1 MSTIFWGKKSLCN
14 IQYRTWSNIYKLQSP
29 VCVQVSVCVC
39 TLPTAGCPVSV
50 SEALNNKWHS
60 SSPTPPPPRQH
71 YQVNGEEE
79 ESAQPPPAFSRQ
91 SNICSDEAKV
101 SRCKDWGGKKHTACD
116 GSATS
121 GQCWSSPRWR
131 SSTRLLSWSPLTPRI
146 LFFFP
151 LSYLLVKTCFWWS
164 NCTVMVVN
172 EFARNSDPRRRNM
185 DGFILTFFL
194 LFIKETHALRYG
206 MANNLQPYMWVSFF
220 SYLLFNLYFLS
231 SEFK

>member
-60 SSPTPPPPRQH
+60 SSPTPPPSAPTLPSQWRGGRKRSASAGFFPSVQH
-71 YQVNGEEE
+71 LQ
-79 ESAQPPPAFSRQ
+79 
-91 SNICSDEAKV
+91 
-101 SRCKDWGGKKHTACD
+101 
-116 GSATS
+116 
-121 GQCWSSPRWR
+121 WR
-131 SSTRLLSWSPLTPRI
+131 SEGEPVQGLRREETHRLWWQRHFGTVLIISTLKILYAPLKLIPVDPTDS
-146 LFFFP
+146 FFFP